1 MLLGSSSSSAS
12 SAPISEHSRLH
23 KLTPL
28 WTILPTHPRCV
39 ETKVMGPKVE
49 LYSTEPCLPWS
60 TCPAS
65 PICWRTIDGCSKN
78 AWVVLWWV
86 GSRKMSEQTK
96 SSLCDNW
103 GDWGLTCSTPHF
115 FVGDMRRIWNMNYTA
130 KTPLVKCIE
139 MSTGGHSHTPRVSSL
154 RKEVLGIIH
163 IVKSIDGCSKNARV
177 IELAAEYSV
186 TLLVAGAL
194 ASESQRK
201 RKWWTSPFRSPRG
214 CRKDETQCVFLLVG
228 VRKGI
233 RPVKLSAKTPHLTA

>member
-65 PICWRTIDGCSKN
+65 PICWRMIDGCSKN

-103 GDWGLTCSTPHF
+103 GDWGWPVLHLT
-115 FVGDMRRIWNMNYTA
+115 
-130 KTPLVKCIE
+130 
-139 MSTGGHSHTPRVSSL
+139 SSL
-154 RKEVLGIIH
+154 VICAVYGIWTIRRRH
-163 IVKSIDGCSKNARV
+163 HWSNASRCRLEATVILHVSAPSVKKYW
-177 IELAAEYSV
+177 E
-186 TLLVAGAL
+186 
-194 ASESQRK
+194 
-201 RKWWTSPFRSPRG
+201 
-214 CRKDETQCVFLLVG
+214 
-228 VRKGI
+228 
-233 RPVKLSAKTPHLTA
+233 